1 MPAGTYEDEINP
13 IPGDVFLDRVLG
25 WLCLVCGLAILG
37 VAVYRLFHLPVGE
50 PTWVQ
55 PARVALIGLGLVGIG
70 AIITSK
76 PQAFPFALALHVV
89 RLVGVLA
96 LFAYSGPRFA
106 ITEII
111 WNLTVIGYCWLRM
124 RGVSRDR

>member
-1 MPAGTYEDEINP
+1 MPAGTYEDEVRP
-13 IPGDVFLDRVLG
+13 ISGDVFLDRVLG

-55 PARVALIGLGLVGIG
+55 PARVLLIVLGLIGIG

-76 PQAFPFALALHVV
+76 PKAFPFALALHVV
-89 RLVGVLA
+89 RLVGVFA
-96 LFAYSGPRFA
+96 LFSFSGPRFA

-124 RGVSRDR
+124 RE